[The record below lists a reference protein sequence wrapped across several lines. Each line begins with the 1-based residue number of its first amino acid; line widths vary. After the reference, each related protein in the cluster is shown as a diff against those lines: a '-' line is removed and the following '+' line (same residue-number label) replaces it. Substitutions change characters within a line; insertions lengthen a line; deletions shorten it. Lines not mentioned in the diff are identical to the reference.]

1 MTIMVSGRHSKI
13 LKMGRLNINAVEEDK
28 VEVLLKL
35 DSISKSIKNNYL
47 LANLK
52 KKLIICH
59 KPIYSVSL

>member
-47 LANLK
+47 LAN
-52 KKLIICH
+52 
-59 KPIYSVSL
+59 